1 VPPEPRAPRVL
12 LEQRVR
18 LERASLVRPVPMA
31 RRAPRVL
38 LDLTEPL
45 EQQVPMDLTEPLEP
59 RVLSGLRA
67 LLDRLATKDFKA

>member
-1 VPPEPRAPRVL
+1 MPPEPRAPRVL

-18 LERASLVRPVPMA
+18 LERASLVRPVPME

-45 EQQVPMDLTEPLEP
+45 EQPDLTDLTVPLDP
-59 RVLSGLRA
+59 LVLSDLRA
-67 LLDRLATKDFKA
+67 LPAQRETRD

>member
-1 VPPEPRAPRVL
+1 MARREPRVL
-12 LEQRVR
+12 PE
-18 LERASLVRPVPMA
+18 
-31 RRAPRVL
+31 
-38 LDLTEPL
+38 LTEPL